1 MPDKVIPRTDDDDTN
16 WTDEELDDLAR
27 VDDATL
33 ADAKADAR
41 RHDDL
46 AAFLEADQVDEDSDE

>member
-1 MPDKVIPRTDDDDTN
+1 MPKLPPDPSYIPPS
-16 WTDEELDDLAR
+16 DEEINDMAQ
-27 VDDATL
+27 VNDATL

-46 AAFLEADQVDEDSDE
+46 AAFLEADQVEGEDDE

>member
-1 MPDKVIPRTDDDDTN
+1 MPNKLPPDPNYVPPTDD
-16 WTDEELDDLAR
+16 ELDAMAQ
-27 VDDATL
+27 VNDATL

-46 AAFLEADQVDEDSDE
+46 AAYLEADQVEGEDDE